1 MNRLL
6 MDEPPLL
13 VLPSLAQAVGLNEAL
28 FLQQLHWM
36 LGRDSAQVQDDQR
49 WVRSSAENFQ
59 RQFPFWSVRTV
70 ERIISDLKK
79 AELILV
85 KRTRGENMY
94 SLNPDALRQIGGPQT
109 ATLTPTDRQVDGPPC
124 KREGEREETL
134 FGDAGAP
141 LPPKQET
148 PDYIQDVWTLYVE
161 LFGSK
166 LRIKDLTE
174 RRRKMIERA
183 FKAAGGTTDEPE
195 SAVSVLKDAVRGLSE
210 YRKAHPDRS
219 QNTDLS
225 VIFETGPQSRS
236 NLTDQIEW
244 WAKQA
249 EEIGKGEETMTP
261 LLRNRMSR
269 RKTAVVQMIRQP
281 QNRAIQQDGREA
293 LEWLREHGVDV
304 VVHPPEREGDPERI
318 EWTAVQ

>member
-13 VLPSLAQAVGLNEAL
+13 VFPSLAKAVGLNEAI

-36 LGRDSAQVQDDQR
+36 TRRDSARVLDERR
-49 WVRSSAENFQ
+49 WVHSSAENFQ
-59 RQFPFWSVRTV
+59 RQFPFWSIRTI
-70 ERIISDLKK
+70 ERVISDLKK
-79 AELILV
+79 GGLIVV

-94 SLNPDALRQIGGPQT
+94 SLDAEALRQLGGPET
-109 ATLTPTDRQVDGPPC
+109 ATLTTTDRQVDGPPC
-124 KREGEREETL
+124 KREGEKEETL

-148 PDYIQDVWTLYVE
+148 PDYVSEIWTLYVE
-161 LFGSK
+161 LFGQK
-166 LRIKDLTE
+166 LRIKDLTD

-195 SAVSVLKDAVRGLSE
+195 SAVTVLKDAVRGLYE

-249 EEIGKGEETMTP
+249 ESIGAGEESMP
-261 LLRNRMSR
+261 SVLRDRVSR
-269 RKTAVVQMIRQP
+269 RKTEVVQMIRQP
-281 QNRAIQQDGREA
+281 TNRAVQERGQEA
-293 LEWLREHGVDV
+293 LAWLREHHIDYIE
-304 VVHPPEREGDPERI
+304 HTDQTPSRI
-318 EWTAVQ
+318 EWTTT

>member
-13 VLPSLAQAVGLNEAL
+13 VLPSLAAVVGLNEAI

-36 LGRDSAQVQDDQR
+36 LQRHSAQVQDDRR
-49 WVRSSAENFQ
+49 WIASSAENFQ

-70 ERIISDLKK
+70 ERVISDLKK
-79 AELILV
+79 ADLILV

-94 SLNPDALRQIGGPQT
+94 SLDGEALRQLGGPQT
-109 ATLTPTDRQVDGPPC
+109 ATLTSTDRQVDGLPC
-124 KREGEREETL
+124 KREEKKEETL

-148 PDYIQDVWTLYVE
+148 PDYVSDIWTLYVE
-161 LFGSK
+161 LFGEK
-166 LRIKDLTE
+166 LRIKDLTD
-174 RRRKMIERA
+174 RRRKMIDRA

-195 SAVSVLKDAVRGLSE
+195 SAVAILKDAVRGLFE
-210 YRKAHPDRS
+210 YRKAHADRS

-249 EEIGKGEETMTP
+249 ESIGAGEESMP
-261 LLRNRMSR
+261 SVLRDRVSR
-269 RKTAVVQMIRQP
+269 RKTEVVQMVRQP
-281 QNRAIQQDGREA
+281 MNRAAKERGEEA
-293 LEWLREHGVDV
+293 LAWLREHGIDYIE
-304 VVHPPEREGDPERI
+304 HTDQTPSKI
-318 EWTAVQ
+318 EWVTK